1 MCSATHSST
10 YVLTDATESTLQVI
24 WIEHT
29 EYDESSVHQLYRP
42 LLRSGLALGAG
53 RWFATLQRQCEGL
66 DILMPSVTAP
76 KQDSSG
82 TEI

>member
-1 MCSATHSST
+1 MQSCT
-10 YVLTDATESTLQVI
+10 YVLTDAVELTLQVT
-24 WIEHT
+24 WVEHT

-53 RWFATLQRQCEGL
+53 RWLAMLQRQYECL
-66 DILMPSVTAP
+66 DVLIP

-82 TEI
+82 TKI